1 MSKVTCDLAISLD
14 GFVAGP
20 NQSLAEP
27 FGEGVGERLHRWMF
41 DEPDANAA
49 ALAAIA
55 APSAY
60 VMGRNMFGPGRGAW
74 DLEWEG
80 WWGEDPPYHAPVF
93 VLTHHA
99 REPLTMQGGTV
110 FTFVTDGIESA
121 LAQARQA
128 AGSGGGRHRG
138 RRRDRSP
145 VPLPGG
151 DRRAAASSRA
161 GCAGRRRAAAR
172 RHRRRPRARAA
183 GGVREPPRHAP
194 EVPRRQ
200 VTRLHTQQR
209 SDRSPTPTVPLV

>member
-14 GFVAGP
+14 GFVAGL

-27 FGEGVGERLHRWMF
+27 FGEGVGLRLHRWMF

-128 AGSGGGRHRG
+128 AGSGE
-138 RRRDRSP
+138 
-145 VPLPGG
+145 V
-151 DRRAAASSRA
+151 AI
-161 GCAGRRRAAAR
+161 
-172 RHRRRPRARAA
+172 A
-183 GGVREPPRHAP
+183 GGAATA
-194 EVPRRQ
+194 RQ
-200 VTRLHTQQR
+200 YLSSGEIDELRLHL
-209 SDRSPTPTVPLV
+209 VPVVLGAGERLLEGIGHDLELEPLEVSGNHLVTHLTYRVTT